1 MSAGSEPLVI
11 WHDVECGSY
20 TADFELWRE
29 LAAEAAGPVL
39 DVGAGTGRVALDL
52 AARGADVVALDR
64 EPVLLAALSERAANR
79 GLVIEAVFAD
89 ATGFDLDG
97 RRFALI
103 VVPMQTLQLLADAD
117 ARGGFLRS
125 AHRHLVPGGRLA
137 IALAPSVEPF
147 EPGLVTLPE
156 PDVADVS
163 ELRYISQPT
172 GVRVG
177 GGYFELVRRR
187 ETLAGDGA
195 RISELDVIRLADI
208 APDEVE
214 EEAGR
219 AGFAVDPRRQIP
231 ETDRHVGSEVVML
244 HA

>member
-1 MSAGSEPLVI
+1 MSAGPEPMVI

-20 TADFELWRE
+20 IADLELWRG
-29 LAAEAAGPVL
+29 LAAEADGPVL

-64 EPVLLAALSERAANR
+64 EPVLLAALSERAATR
-79 GLVIEAVFAD
+79 SLAIATVCAD
-89 ATGFDLDG
+89 ATDFDLEG

-103 VVPMQTLQLLADAD
+103 AVPMQTLQLLDGADE
-117 ARGGFLRS
+117 RGRFLRC
-125 AHRHLVPGGRLA
+125 AHRHLLPGGRVA

-156 PDVADVS
+156 PDIADLP
-163 ELRYISQPT
+163 ELRYVSQPT

-187 ETLAGDGA
+187 ETVASDGA
-195 RISELDVIRLADI
+195 RISELDVIRLADV
-208 APDEVE
+208 APGEVE
-214 EEAGR
+214 DEGR
-219 AGFAVDPRRQIP
+219 QAGFTVDPRRRIP
-231 ETDRHVGSEVVML
+231 ETDRHVGSEVVIL
-244 HA
+244 RA